1 MVVREM
7 VNIVPI
13 LFYFLFTSTILSP
26 LYSNT
31 AIWLFVFI
39 PLFDLNFIRSLRY
52 INKKTFQ
59 VLCVFFLLFIMSF
72 DYLLLLKLIC
82 IVIVVSY
89 LIYTYENKQFYLY
102 FFVSTNIVIGLIQ
115 YLLFTFFDI
124 KFLDPAVIG
133 EFLYGDFAMTTGNTF
148 APGFLL
154 DLRIS
159 GLNREP
165 GFFSSLIISALVII
179 FFDNIDRGKKILYY
193 LLFFLGLI
201 ITFSKVTLVFLI
213 VLPIIY
219 ISRRILDAFG
229 TVFIGLI
236 SVFVISLIVNYFY
249 YKTNIQLHPTLVY
262 EGGSIYHRTIG
273 YYVISDLS
281 LDDLL
286 FGVAR
291 DIESLANKLPYIKNS
306 EWWGYDRLLFDN
318 SGLSFIII
326 NFGLLSF
333 ILMLFLLKRLN
344 VKGSM
349 LFIFIILTISVNPLT
364 TTSFVMLSYFILFY
378 GRDLNEKCS

>member
-1 MVVREM
+1 MVREM
-7 VNIVPI
+7 VNIVPV

-59 VLCVFFLLFIMSF
+59 VLCVFFLLFIISF

-89 LIYTYENKQFYLY
+89 LIYTYENKRFYLY

-115 YLLFTFFDI
+115 YVLFTFFDI

-133 EFLYGDFAMTTGNTF
+133 KFLYGDFAMTTGNTF

-236 SVFVISLIVNYFY
+236 SVFIISLLVNYFY

-281 LDDLL
+281 FDDLL
-286 FGVAR
+286 FGAAR
-291 DIESLANKLPYIKNS
+291 DIESLADKLPYIKNS

-318 SGLSFIII
+318 SGLSFVII

-344 VKGSM
+344 IKGSM

>member
-1 MVVREM
+1 M
-7 VNIVPI
+7 VNIVPL

-249 YKTNIQLHPTLVY
+249 YKTNIQLHPTLIY

-286 FGVAR
+286 FGAAR

>member
-1 MVVREM
+1 M
-7 VNIVPI
+7 VNIVPL

-39 PLFDLNFIRSLRY
+39 PLFDLNFIKSLRY

-115 YLLFTFFDI
+115 YVLFTFFDI

-133 EFLYGDFAMTTGNTF
+133 KFLYGDFAMTTGNTF

-236 SVFVISLIVNYFY
+236 SVFIISLLVNYFY

-281 LDDLL
+281 FDDLL
-286 FGVAR
+286 FGAAR
-291 DIESLANKLPYIKNS
+291 DIESLADKLPYIKNS

-318 SGLSFIII
+318 SGLSFVII

-344 VKGSM
+344 IKGSM

>member
-1 MVVREM
+1 
-7 VNIVPI
+7 
-13 LFYFLFTSTILSP
+13 
-26 LYSNT
+26 
-31 AIWLFVFI
+31 
-39 PLFDLNFIRSLRY
+39 
-52 INKKTFQ
+52 
-59 VLCVFFLLFIMSF
+59 
-72 DYLLLLKLIC
+72 
-82 IVIVVSY
+82 
-89 LIYTYENKQFYLY
+89 
-102 FFVSTNIVIGLIQ
+102 
-115 YLLFTFFDI
+115 
-124 KFLDPAVIG
+124 
-133 EFLYGDFAMTTGNTF
+133 MTTGNTF

-236 SVFVISLIVNYFY
+236 SVFIISLLVNYFY

-281 LDDLL
+281 FDDLL
-286 FGVAR
+286 FGAAR
-291 DIESLANKLPYIKNS
+291 DIESLADKLPYIKNS

-318 SGLSFIII
+318 SGLSFVII

-344 VKGSM
+344 IKGSM